1 MPAAREPRR
10 QPLRVL
16 HIAQSIAGGV
26 ASFLEEVAGY
36 QTATFGRENVR
47 FLIPAGSEGHLADV
61 DPAQLL
67 TFAPTTRRPA
77 ALLNFAR
84 AADKAIHEF
93 GPDIVHLHS
102 SFAGAAVRLR
112 RDWRE
117 SGVRMIYCPHGWA
130 FGMEIS
136 APKKR
141 AYAAI
146 ERALARRTDLILCNS
161 QAEYD
166 LALASGL
173 PAEKMRVV
181 RNGIGWEPP
190 PKRKRRSGPIRLGFI
205 GRHDRQKGLDILLD
219 TIRRFPLAGMH
230 FDVIG
235 DKVLKH
241 GGDEDAA
248 ALANITF
255 HGWLPRAKTLQ
266 LFDTVDALVMPSRW
280 DAAPIVATEAMR
292 AGVPVIASN
301 RGGLPEIVNH
311 GVGGYV
317 FDLDDRDA
325 LGKLLQRLDR
335 ADLAKLGRSARARWE
350 EEYLSDRM
358 NELTCDAYDDVVSGR
373 RTRRPPNNRVR
384 APSARRVDCAVSG

>member
-36 QTATFGRENVR
+36 QTAAFGRGNVR
-47 FLIPAGSEGHLADV
+47 FLIPAGSEAHLADV

-84 AADKAIHEF
+84 AADTAIRDF
-93 GPDIVHLHS
+93 RPDIVHLHS

-112 RDWRE
+112 REWRKR
-117 SGVRMIYCPHGWA
+117 GVRMIYCPHGWA

-141 AYAAI
+141 AYAAV

-161 QAEYD
+161 EAEYD
-166 LALASGL
+166 LALAAGL

-241 GGDEDAA
+241 GGDEDADPP
-248 ALANITF
+248 ANITF
-255 HGWLPRAKTLQ
+255 HGWLPRAQTLQ

-301 RGGLPEIVNH
+301 RGGLPEIVKH

-325 LGKLLQRLDR
+325 LGNLLQGLDR
-335 ADLAKLGRSARARWE
+335 ADLAKLGLSARARWE
-350 EEYLSDRM
+350 EEYLSDTM
-358 NELTCDAYDDVVSGR
+358 NELTCDAYDAVVSGR
-373 RTRRPPNNRVR
+373 RAPKNRAT
-384 APSARRVDCAVSG
+384 APSAQRVDCAVSG